1 MTYIRVT
8 KAMLFRLFIFIATLL
23 LVGCDEDVALSKGTL
38 DQLGNSGVLIGH
50 FSADGSKLVTVDGT
64 NVLHVWETS
73 NRVREF
79 TVPKDKMPDLVREV
93 VISQDNSML
102 IVVGDNELQFWS
114 LPKQKFV
121 TKVSFNGVSGYAYIT
136 SVALAPTMDKIVV
149 AMSDGTVNM
158 ANLHTQVNNQFAPHT
173 RPVMHVQWDD
183 KGEMVMTAAQDG
195 KLALW
200 QFGSPEPVFTK
211 EFNHRVTSLAVRR
224 DFSEFFVSDAL
235 DNQVIATLLDGA
247 DKSELKYMAR
257 FKVFRKALFIEQSA
271 YLATSSSKSH
281 LTIWDTK
288 SGNEIGTWQID
299 TLNAGATIVD
309 MYAPSREKL
318 VTLSSDGLLE
328 EWALNMLAI
337 K

>member
-1 MTYIRVT
+1 
-8 KAMLFRLFIFIATLL
+8 MLFRLIVIIASVL
-23 LVGCDEDVALSKGTL
+23 LVGCDDDVVLSKGTL
-38 DQLGNSGVLIGH
+38 DKLGNNGVLIGH
-50 FSADGSKLVTVDGT
+50 FSADGSKMVTVDST
-64 NVLHVWETS
+64 NSLHVWEMNSRTS
-73 NRVREF
+73 EF
-79 TVPKDKMPDLVREV
+79 SVPQEKMPELVREV
-93 VISQDNSML
+93 VLSQDNTML
-102 IVVGDNELQFWS
+102 IVVGDNQLQFWS
-114 LPKQKFV
+114 LPKQKLV
-121 TKVSFNGVSGYAYIT
+121 TKVTFNGVSGYAHIT

-158 ANLHTQVNNQFAPHT
+158 ANLHTQVNNQFAPHS

-200 QFGSPEPVFTK
+200 QFGSPEPLFTK
-211 EFNHRVTSLAVRR
+211 EFSHRVTSLAVRR

-235 DNQVIATLLDGA
+235 DNQVIASLLDGA
-247 DKSELKYMAR
+247 NKSELKYMAR

-288 SGNEIGTWQID
+288 SGNELGTWQID

-328 EWALNMLAI
+328 EWALNMLAT